1 MAIALFVEI
10 MVRDR
15 MFTPRIFDNELLLL
29 PVHLRFHEYY
39 FKRDRDHSPHNPLSF
54 TFASIVT

>member
-15 MFTPRIFDNELLLL
+15 MFTPLIRDNELLLL
-29 PVHLRFHEYY
+29 PVHLRFHEY
-39 FKRDRDHSPHNPLSF
+39 
-54 TFASIVT
+54 